1 MADNA
6 RVRYAVVGAGSRARG
21 FIRALVTTYRD
32 DGELVGLADP
42 NPGRLEYHSRTLMN
56 ELGYHEVP
64 TYHSD
69 DFDRMVEETRPDVVI
84 VTTVDAFHHKYIVR
98 AMELGCDAI
107 TEKPMTIDQDKCN
120 AIMDA
125 VARTGRKLR
134 VTFNYRWSPGDTKVR
149 EVLAEGT
156 IGKIL
161 HVDMEY
167 WLNTSH
173 GADYFRRWHREKE
186 KSGGLIVHKATH
198 HFDLVNWWIDAVP
211 ETVYGTGRLAFYGR
225 ENAEARGETVAYDRY
240 AGHETSAD
248 PFAIDISQNPRLKE
262 MYQDNERYDGY
273 LRDRNVFGDGI
284 TIEDSMSLVVK
295 YRTGAVLTYSLN
307 AYLPREGFR
316 VAFNGTK
323 GRVEYE
329 ENHSLDI
336 VAGGGKQATD
346 ETGWRPQLVVY
357 PMFGR
362 PYEVDIPAAEGG
374 HGGGDVLLQ
383 RQIFARDAE
392 RDPLNRDAGHQ
403 QGAASV
409 LVGIAANKSFKT
421 GEVVSVGELCPALGD
436 ARRLTEL
443 E

>member
-1 MADNA
+1 MAGDGK
-6 RVRYAVVGAGSRARG
+6 VRYALVGAGSRARM
-21 FIRALVTTYRD
+21 FIHPLVTTHRS

-42 NPGRLEYHSRTLMN
+42 NPGRLEYHNRALTD
-56 ELGYHEVP
+56 ELGYHAVP

-69 DFDRMVEETRPDVVI
+69 DFDRMVEETNPDVVV

-107 TEKPMTIDQDKCN
+107 TEKPMTIDADKCN

-125 VARTGRKLR
+125 VGRTGRSLR
-134 VTFNYRWSPGDTKVR
+134 VSFNYRWSPGDSRVR
-149 EVLAEGT
+149 EVLTEGT
-156 IGKIL
+156 IGEIL

-225 ENAEARGETVAYDRY
+225 ENAQSRGETVAYDRY
-240 AGHETSAD
+240 TGHETSAD
-248 PFAIDISQNPRLKE
+248 PFAIDILQNRKLKA
-262 MYQDNERYDGY
+262 MYFDNEKYDGY

-295 YRTGAVLTYSLN
+295 YRTGVVLTYSLN

-316 VAFNGTK
+316 VAFNGTR

-329 ENHSLDI
+329 ENHSLNI
-336 VAGGGKQATD
+336 VAGGGEQASD
-346 ETGWRPQLVVY
+346 DTGWQPRLVVY
-357 PMFGR
+357 PMFGK
-362 PYEVDIPAAEGG
+362 PYDVEIPAAEGG

-383 RQIFARDAE
+383 RQIFALDAE
-392 RDPLNRDAGHQ
+392 PDPLNRDAGHE

-409 LVGIAANKSFKT
+409 LVGIAANRSFET